1 MAAASAVS
9 ARDEVV
15 GGAPLSARA
24 RWLHLFG
31 AWTFLWLG
39 NPGVAAPGLAVA
51 CASLGWTWLAWGTLA
66 PQRPG
71 RAGWRGARLWVDWLA
86 AAIGLSAQCF
96 WSTKVLWL
104 TLLAVAIVPGLY
116 YALAAA
122 TARLLAQRFGAALSF
137 AAAFASFEVL
147 RTQLEPPF
155 AFGWMRVAHHY
166 AGPDGWV
173 APVQVVG
180 AAGAGFLLLLAAGG
194 VAQAWR
200 GRARA
205 ATRNGGLSWAG
216 AGLCAWL
223 LAGMGASAVET
234 RVAGRALLVQPA
246 FEQRRK
252 MNPLSSR
259 EMFADSLALTRA
271 GLQRHGPVDLV
282 AWGETMLPYLLA
294 EPELEAAVANGAR
307 APDWARYQP
316 EPEDLRTLREN
327 EAAVLGVL
335 QSEEGA
341 LLPKGV
347 VFVAGVEQ
355 LCLRDGAVR
364 RSNSIV
370 AWREGRR
377 VGSAA
382 KRHLVP
388 GAESL
393 AGLERIG
400 LVREGALALAGY
412 LPDLVPDAGAGLID
426 LPLKPGVEG
435 GTLRASAS
443 VCFDNSFEDVYV
455 DATRAGAEL
464 HFVASNEAWYEESFE
479 YDQMLAFS
487 RVAAVETGRALVRA
501 TNSGLTAL
509 VGPDGRAEVL
519 RVDGRDRMVAGS
531 LAVDLPVP
539 VRKDQR
545 TPYLRLREGIL
556 LGLVAAPWL
565 LLLLPLLGRTVLRR
579 RRD

>member
-9 ARDEVV
+9 TDELAT
-15 GGAPLSARA
+15 GPAPLAARA
-24 RWLHLFG
+24 RLLHLLG
-31 AWTFLWLG
+31 AWTLLWLG
-39 NPGVAAPGLAVA
+39 NPGVTAPGLAVT
-51 CASLGWTWLAWGTLA
+51 CASLGWIWLAWGTLA
-66 PQRPG
+66 PTRPG
-71 RAGWRGARLWVDWLA
+71 KAGWRGARLWIDWLA
-86 AAIGLSAQCF
+86 AAVGLSAQCF

-122 TARLLAQRFGAALSF
+122 TARLLATRCSAGLAF

-166 AGPDGWV
+166 AGPDGWL
-173 APVQVVG
+173 APVQVLG
-180 AAGAGFLLLLAAGG
+180 AAGAGFLLLLGAGG
-194 VAQAWR
+194 LAQAWR
-200 GRARA
+200 GRVAA
-205 ATRNGGLSWAG
+205 ATRTPGLVLAG
-216 AGLCAWL
+216 VGWGAWVLAGL
-223 LAGMGASAVET
+223 GATTIET

-252 MNPLSSR
+252 MNPLSAR
-259 EMFADSLALTRA
+259 EMFGESLQLTRA
-271 GLQRHGPVDLV
+271 GLERHGPVDLV

-294 EPELEAAVANGAR
+294 EPELEAAVAGGAR

-316 EPEDLRTLREN
+316 RPEDLRTLREN
-327 EAAVLGVL
+327 EDAILGVL
-335 QSEEGA
+335 QSQVGA
-341 LLPKGV
+341 LLPPGV

-355 LCLRDGAVR
+355 LCLRDAAVR

-370 AWREGRR
+370 AWKNGQR
-377 VGSAA
+377 VGQAS

-393 AGLERIG
+393 AGLERIE
-400 LVREGALALAGY
+400 LVRAGALALAGY
-412 LPDLVPDAGAGLID
+412 LPDLVPDVGAGLID
-426 LPLKPGVEG
+426 LPLEAGVVR
-435 GTLRASAS
+435 TSAT

-455 DATRAGAEL
+455 AATRAGAEL
-464 HFVASNEAWYEESFE
+464 HLVASNEAWYEESFE

-487 RVAAVETGRALVRA
+487 RVAAVETGRAMVRA

-509 VGPDGRAEVL
+509 VRPDGQAEVL
-519 RVDGRDRMVAGS
+519 RVGGRDRMVAGS

-539 VRKDQR
+539 LQKEQR
-545 TPYLRLREGIL
+545 TLYLRLREGIL
-556 LGLVAAPWL
+556 LSLVLAPWL
-565 LLLLPLLGRTVLRR
+565 LFLLPLAAQAVLRR

>member
-1 MAAASAVS
+1 MATAPVVS
-9 ARDEVV
+9 RTVHEPAI
-15 GGAPLSARA
+15 APLGAVARLA
-24 RWLHLFG
+24 HLLG
-31 AWTFLWLG
+31 AWTLLWLG
-39 NPGVAAPGLAVA
+39 NPGVAAPGLAIA
-51 CASLGWTWLAWGTLA
+51 CASLGWIWLAFATLA
-66 PQRPG
+66 PQRAG

-86 AAIGLSAQCF
+86 AAVGLSAQCF

-122 TARLLAQRFGAALSF
+122 VARILAARVPAGLAFALS
-137 AAAFASFEVL
+137 FASFEVL

-166 AGPDGWV
+166 AGPDGWL

-180 AAGAGFLLLLAAGG
+180 AAGAGFLLLAAAGG

-200 GRARA
+200 GRAHAADRA
-205 ATRNGGLSWAG
+205 TGIFLCAAGLAGWAG
-216 AGLCAWL
+216 AGWL
-223 LAGMGASAVET
+223 ASPVET

-252 MNPLSSR
+252 MNPLSAR
-259 EMFADSLALTRA
+259 EMFTDSLELTRA
-271 GLQRHGPVDLV
+271 GLARHGPVELV

-294 EPELEAAVANGAR
+294 EPELEAAVASGAR

-316 EPEDLRTLREN
+316 RPEDLRTLREN
-327 EAAVLGVL
+327 EAALLDVL
-335 QSEEGA
+335 QGDGGA
-341 LLPKGV
+341 LLEKGV
-347 VFVAGVEQ
+347 VFVSGAEQ
-355 LCLRDGAVR
+355 LCLREGAVR

-370 AWREGRR
+370 AWKDGRR
-377 VGSAA
+377 VGQAA

-412 LPDLVPDAGAGLID
+412 LPDLVADSGSGLIE
-426 LPLKPGVEG
+426 LPLRAGVV
-435 GTLRASAS
+435 RASAT

-455 DATRAGAEL
+455 AATRAGAEL
-464 HFVASNEAWYEESFE
+464 HLVASNEAWYEESFE

-487 RVAAVETGRALVRA
+487 RVAAVETGRAMVRA

-509 VGPDGRAEVL
+509 VRPDGAVEVL

-539 VRKDQR
+539 ARKEQR
-545 TPYLRLREGIL
+545 TLYLRLREGIL
-556 LGLVAAPWL
+556 LGLAAAPWL
-565 LLLLPLLGRTVLRR
+565 LLLLPLAAGAVLRR
-579 RRD
+579 RRE